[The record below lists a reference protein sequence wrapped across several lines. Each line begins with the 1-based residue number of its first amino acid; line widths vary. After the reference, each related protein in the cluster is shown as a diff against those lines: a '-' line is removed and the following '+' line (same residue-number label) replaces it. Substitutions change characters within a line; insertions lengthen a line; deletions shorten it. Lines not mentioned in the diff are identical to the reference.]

1 MIKRTLY
8 FSNPAYLSKKNE
20 QLVIKWLDHEKDYA
34 HESTRQNFD
43 GQEKITYEQNVNE
56 HETNVAEKSEG
67 WLDKRKEITKQVLNA
82 VPIEDIGI
90 VVLDNHQITLTH
102 GLLDS
107 LLENNSAIVT
117 CNRSHMP
124 SGLFMPLATNDEQS
138 QKFRAQIESS
148 EPLKKQLWS
157 QTITAKILNQAANLK
172 ERKIP
177 VNNMLTWAKKVRSGD
192 PDNYEGR
199 AAAYYWKNFFPM
211 IPNFIRDRYGEPP
224 NNLFNY
230 GYAILRAIV
239 ARALAGSGLLPTLGI
254 HHSNKYNAY
263 CLADDIMEP
272 YRPYVDKVVYT
283 MVSNGEDFYELNPS
297 IKKQLL
303 EIATVDVI
311 VEEKRSPLMVAAQRT
326 TASLAKCF
334 EGEARKIIYPEM
346 T

>member
-20 QLVIKWLDHEKDYA
+20 QLVIKGLDHQQQEEHENEKEQMA
-34 HESTRQNFD
+34 
-43 GQEKITYEQNVNE
+43 YEQDVNE
-56 HETNVAEKSEG
+56 HETIVAEKSEG
-67 WLDKRKEITKQVLNA
+67 WLDKRKDISKQVLNT

-177 VNNMLTWAKKVRSGD
+177 INNMITWAKKVRSGD

-199 AAAYYWKNFFPM
+199 AAAYYWKNFFSM
-211 IPNFIRDRYGEPP
+211 IPNFLRDRYGEPP

-230 GYAILRAIV
+230 GYAILRAII
-239 ARALAGSGLLPTLGI
+239 ARALAGSGLLPTFGI

-283 MVSNGEDFYELNPS
+283 VVSNGEDFYELNSS

-311 VEEKRSPLMVAAQRT
+311 IEEKRSPLMVAAQRT
-326 TASLAKCF
+326 TSSLAKCF

-346 T
+346 